1 MSTFSTANVYFKI
14 TKIFYEFKGK
24 KKTNKTTPINTRASK
39 KKKKNQTFGGKPEG
53 LVLFGGLCSLM
64 ILIPQGKPIKV
75 QLNTQH
81 NKGKPNYRST
91 DVKKYKN
98 LP

>member
-14 TKIFYEFKGK
+14 TKIFYEFKGE
-24 KKTNKTTPINTRASK
+24 KKTTKQLPLTKEQA
-39 KKKKNQTFGGKPEG
+39 KKKNHQTFGGKPEG

-81 NKGKPNYRST
+81 NKGKPHYRST

-98 LP
+98 LQ

>member
-14 TKIFYEFKGK
+14 TKIFYEFKGEK
-24 KKTNKTTPINTRASK
+24 KKTKQLPLTQEQA
-39 KKKKNQTFGGKPEG
+39 KKKNQTFGGKPEG

-98 LP
+98 LQ

>member
-1 MSTFSTANVYFKI
+1 MSLR
-14 TKIFYEFKGK
+14 EK
-24 KKTNKTTPINTRASK
+24 KKNKTTPINTRTS
-39 KKKKNQTFGGKPEG
+39 KKKNQTFGGKPEG

-98 LP
+98 LQ